1 MIKHIFAAALIVSA
15 SATAFA
21 QQPTEKTTPA
31 QDQQQPNNQS
41 NQFNSRDY
49 SQIQS
54 TEVPTSLRTTLQGD
68 MYRGWESGRLY
79 RHNNGDGYWLSTGS
93 GANAKNYYFDK
104 NGKAMKNSSGSNTS
118 EHKIPI
124 MTMTEKVQTQR
135 LNRQL
140 LVPAQKSP
148 GVSFLI
154 GNYKSAPVKWALLFL
169 SQQL

>member
-118 EHKIPI
+118 G
-124 MTMTEKVQTQR
+124 TQDSD
-135 LNRQL
+135 NDDD
-140 LVPAQKSP
+140 
-148 GVSFLI
+148 
-154 GNYKSAPVKWALLFL
+154 
-169 SQQL
+169 